1 MKYKQWAWGTL
12 LLGLSS
18 SACVTRSTYDAKAA
32 EVDQVRAEL
41 DQERQRAVARDGEK
55 AALQDRIDKA
65 QSALRA
71 FERANAQ
78 WTREA
83 ELQSTRSAELSRALE
98 DRRATLNALERQLA
112 DQRELLAEF
121 EALGAAFGAA
131 TPEELRRALAS
142 LQRRVQDTE
151 NALKLAALELE
162 REKRISQKLQSLI
175 DAGMLRVRR
184 RAGRLV
190 IELPGDVHFASG
202 SAKLTPIGQSTL
214 QQLAPVLQS
223 EQDRLFVVEGH
234 TDNVPVQYSGF
245 RNNWHLGSTRAESS
259 RDALVAA
266 GLDTDRVAIASWATL
281 LPACPEVDE
290 AECRKRNR
298 RVEVV
303 LLPRFE

>member
-1 MKYKQWAWGTL
+1 M
-12 LLGLSS
+12 LLGLGV
-18 SACVTRSTYDAKAA
+18 SACVTRSTYDAKTA
-32 EVDQVRAEL
+32 ELDRVRAEL
-41 DQERQRAVARDGEK
+41 DQERQLGETRDREK
-55 AALQDRIDKA
+55 AALRDRLDKA
-65 QSALRA
+65 HGALRA
-71 FERANAQ
+71 FEQANAQ

-83 ELQSTRSAELSRALE
+83 AQESARSAELSQALA
-98 DRRATLNALERQLA
+98 DRRATVDALERQLA
-112 DQRELLAEF
+112 EQRDLLAEF
-121 EALGAAFGAA
+121 EALASAFGAT
-131 TPEELRRALAS
+131 TPEELQRALAS

-162 REKRISQKLQSLI
+162 REKRLSQKLQSLI
-175 DAGMLRVRR
+175 DAGTLRVRR

-190 IELPGDVHFASG
+190 IELPGDVHFGSG
-202 SAKLTPIGQSTL
+202 SAKLTPVGQNTL
-214 QQLAPVLQS
+214 QQLAAVLQS

-245 RNNWHLGSTRAESS
+245 RSNWHLGSTRAEAS